1 MVRRIPTEKM
11 RSHRAKN
18 TIRTRHTKGVDEG
31 RWQQCNSIDAIDAI
45 EEDEG
50 KDGLLL

>member
-31 RWQQCNSIDAIDAI
+31 RWQQCNSIDAI